1 MGCGGSL
8 FDYPYRQALPL
19 VNDFIADMGCP
30 EGLEPMKRLTTD
42 HHRTTMARVCRF
54 ENVKDGI
61 LRVDR
66 ISNLRLHGVLRHA
79 GLMENV
85 LGAREHG
92 FGRLRNGLDPAGLF
106 GFEARL
112 VPLFLLRLLRTTEF
126 QELSGQWRQGMQQA
140 HTKALTAT

>member
-54 ENVKDGI
+54 ENVKNDI
-61 LRVDR
+61 LGVDR
-66 ISNLRLHGVLRHA
+66 VHNLRLHDVLRHA
-79 GLMENV
+79 CLMEN
-85 LGAREHG
+85 LLRAREHG
-92 FGRLRNGLDPAGLF
+92 FSRLRSGLAPAGLF
-106 GFEARL
+106 
-112 VPLFLLRLLRTTEF
+112 
-126 QELSGQWRQGMQQA
+126 
-140 HTKALTAT
+140 